1 MSQKKI
7 DILERAL
14 AREKSA
20 RKQAEKILEDK
31 SAELYELTLQ
41 LSKANYNLESSVQE
55 KKSQLKGI
63 FENIIDAYVVI
74 DLKGNTLKMN
84 QAAIDMFGHDSNKEG
99 FKLFN
104 LVHQEDRKKTVLGFR
119 ELIKIGFLTNFQIQI
134 LIEGKHPKIVQVNSS
149 IVFDKNNNPIAAQGI
164 ARDVTKEKESKDRLK
179 ASENRLATVILNL
192 NSGILLSDA
201 NNNVI
206 ITNSKFCEVFHLD
219 QDPSELVGCDSL
231 DIISSNKNLFED
243 PNQFFDIKNE
253 VVRNRQALL
262 AGELK
267 MIDGRIFERD
277 FIPIYEDREYTG
289 HLWRYRDVTLQR
301 NYNLDIEAQ
310 RQKYSNIIANM
321 NLGLLEVDKEDR
333 ILFVNQCFQDMSG
346 YKAKELLGFVA
357 SDIFLA
363 TNSKKK
369 LIQENEDRLG
379 GFSNSYEL
387 LIQKKDHEHRNWL
400 VSGAPQYNINGEVTG
415 SIGIHLDISDFR
427 KLEKKQEV
435 LLDKLEKSNTELEE
449 YAQIVSH
456 DLKSP
461 LRSLYALTT
470 WLKEDNVG
478 KFDEVSLDN
487 FELIEKTLEKMDK
500 LISDI
505 LDYSSITFDSEK
517 MSDVDLNEVVEGLHH
532 VLLIPKHINLIIK
545 NKLPV
550 LKGDPTRFQ
559 QLFLNIVSN
568 AVRFIDKDKGLI
580 EISVNEYPSYYEF
593 SIKDNGTGIEKKD
606 FKKIFKIFRSLTAN
620 KDSSGIGLSIVKKII
635 NLFQGEVWLESEV
648 GIGTTFYFT
657 ISKQK

>member
-1 MSQKKI
+1 
-7 DILERAL
+7 
-14 AREKSA
+14 
-20 RKQAEKILEDK
+20 
-31 SAELYELTLQ
+31 
-41 LSKANYNLESSVQE
+41 
-55 KKSQLKGI
+55 
-63 FENIIDAYVVI
+63 
-74 DLKGNTLKMN
+74 
-84 QAAIDMFGHDSNKEG
+84 
-99 FKLFN
+99 
-104 LVHQEDRKKTVLGFR
+104 
-119 ELIKIGFLTNFQIQI
+119 
-134 LIEGKHPKIVQVNSS
+134 
-149 IVFDKNNNPIAAQGI
+149 
-164 ARDVTKEKESKDRLK
+164 
-179 ASENRLATVILNL
+179 
-192 NSGILLSDA
+192 
-201 NNNVI
+201 
-206 ITNSKFCEVFHLD
+206 
-219 QDPSELVGCDSL
+219 
-231 DIISSNKNLFED
+231 
-243 PNQFFDIKNE
+243 
-253 VVRNRQALL
+253 LL

-277 FIPIYEDREYTG
+277 FIPTYEDREYTG

-545 NKLPV
+545 KKLPV

-648 GIGTTFYFT
+648 GIGSTFYFT